1 MQLFFW
7 KKNKQIVTFANT
19 LANELFST
27 LQPDDAIA
35 YLAGVKDKSRKTDRK
50 TDRRMQDLIMQV
62 QHFRIQHSLGVYGK
76 ARLHLT
82 FAERLKELGYEPN
95 VADRLNEMIMIRT
108 P

>member
-7 KKNKQIVTFANT
+7 KKNKQIDTFANT

-27 LQPDDAIA
+27 LQPDDARA
-35 YLAGVKDKSRKTDRK
+35 YLVSPKGKSGKTDRK
-50 TDRRMQDLIMQV
+50 TDRRIQDLIMQV
-62 QHFRIQHSLGVYGK
+62 QHFRIQYSLGVYGK

-82 FAERLKELGYEPN
+82 FTERLKELGYDPT
-95 VADRLNEMIMIRT
+95 VADKLNEMIMIRT

>member
-7 KKNKQIVTFANT
+7 RKNKQIDTFANT
-19 LANELFST
+19 LANELFSN
-27 LQPDDAIA
+27 LQPDNAVA
-35 YLAGVKDKSRKTDRK
+35 YLAGPKDKSGKTDK
-50 TDRRMQDLIMQV
+50 KIDRRIQELIMQV

-82 FAERLKELGYEPN
+82 FTERLKELGYDQK
-95 VADRLNEMIMIRT
+95 VADRLNEMVMIRT